1 MKQFVCLSGMPRSG
15 STLLSALLSQN
26 PLIHA
31 EGNSAVCQ
39 LMWDMYVSC
48 MNNVNEQLKGN
59 YREHMVRD
67 LMLQI
72 PNTYYHPNAAAG
84 ISDRRIIVDKCRAW
98 TRKANTDLLRQFIDP
113 HIKIIVMERSV
124 TEVIKSFSKLL
135 KKNNWTDEMIT
146 ACLNELLTPET
157 EPIRM
162 TLEWIKMAREEY
174 NYKGSPSDPTFLF
187 IHYDDLIEHTDDVL
201 KRIYAFCGWEEP
213 FQHTFTSVVNRY
225 PENDEFYGL
234 DGFHAIR
241 SVIGKEENTTV
252 LPPDIMEKCHELDK
266 YYGIDN

>member
-59 YREHMVRD
+59 YREHIVRD
-67 LMLQI
+67 FMVQI
-72 PNTYYHPNAAAG
+72 PKTYYQHLHHNEAG
-84 ISDRRIIVDKCRAW
+84 MVDNGIIVDKCRAW
-98 TRKANTDLLRQFIDP
+98 TCKANTDLLRQFIDL
-113 HIKIIVMERSV
+113 HIKIIVIERSV
-124 TEVIKSFSKLL
+124 TDIIKSFCKLFR
-135 KKNNWTDEMIT
+135 KNNWTDEMVT

-157 EPIRM
+157 EPIRW
-162 TLEWIKMAREEY
+162 TLEWIKMAREEHT
-174 NYKGSPSDPTFLF
+174 STVSDHTFLF
-187 IHYDDLIEHTDDVL
+187 IHYNDLIENTSDVL
-201 KRIYAFCGWEEP
+201 KRIYAFCGWEP
-213 FQHTFTSVVNRY
+213 FQHTFTDVVNKY

-241 SVIGKEENTTV
+241 SVIEKEENATV
-252 LPPDIMEKCHELDK
+252 LPQDIMKKCNELDK
-266 YYGIDN
+266 YYGYL